1 MIEYF
6 KEHMFYKDNGTW
18 TVPWTVKDAF
28 IGVALIVSASVLSFV
43 SLHWLARGVELDV
56 HRPLVLYTLALLL
69 SINLVVVWYFAIC
82 KRNAFWATVGFTLP
96 QERSMLLLP
105 WCVLVISLFFSGVY
119 TVTVMALG
127 LDFMLPEPIP
137 VDALGKGI
145 YKVSSVIIIGLI
157 GPLTEEVFYRG
168 FLLAAL
174 VSPFGTVRAAVIAS
188 AIFAVNHGA
197 ISILIPVFISGMLL
211 SWLYLKTRSL
221 LPPMLAHAAQ
231 NLLALSLAA

>member
-1 MIEYF
+1 MIDYF
-6 KEHMFYKDNGTW
+6 KEHICSEDNGTW

-28 IGVALIVSASVLSFV
+28 IGVVLVVSVSVLSLV

-56 HRPLVLYTLALLL
+56 RRPLVLYTLTLLL
-69 SINLVVVWYFAIC
+69 SINLAVVWYFAIR
-82 KRNAFWATVGFTLP
+82 KRNASWATVGFSLP
-96 QERSMLLLP
+96 EERSMLLLP
-105 WCVLVISLFFSGVY
+105 WCVLVLSLFFSGVY

-127 LDFMLPEPIP
+127 LDFMLPEPVP
-137 VDALGKGI
+137 VEALGEGL
-145 YKVSSVIIIGLI
+145 YKVSSVIIIGLV

-188 AIFAVNHGA
+188 AIFAVNHGT